1 MTPEQLILPLLHR
14 EAIVLTS
21 TKRRWHYP
29 LCWKSWTFYGA
40 NYVGILQHCARERGP
55 DDQTRNLAERLSR
68 CSRQRLGLG
77 AFKKH

>member
-21 TKRRWHYP
+21 TKRRWHCP

-40 NYVGILQHCARERGP
+40 NYVGILQHCARERGL
-55 DDQTRNLAERLSR
+55 TIRLAIWPNAYRVAPASG
-68 CSRQRLGLG
+68 SV
-77 AFKKH
+77 